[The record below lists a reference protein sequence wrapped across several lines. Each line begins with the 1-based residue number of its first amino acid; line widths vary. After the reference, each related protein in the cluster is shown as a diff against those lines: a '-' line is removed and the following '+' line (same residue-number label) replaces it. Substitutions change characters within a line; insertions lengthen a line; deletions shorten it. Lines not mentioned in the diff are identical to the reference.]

1 MHIKSSQPFILL
13 AILLFADLQP
23 KAQTVP
29 GPWDLRRCVEYAIR
43 NSISVRQTE
52 LEALSAEVNLRQSE
66 QQRIPTI
73 TGNLNH
79 GFSFGRTLDRTTNI
93 FVSRSAMF
101 EQVSL
106 QSNAL
111 LYNFRSLTYQI
122 DANRLTAEAARV
134 NVDKARNDIAL
145 NVANQ
150 YLRALLSH
158 EQVELSRIVL
168 RQTRAQLA
176 NTRKLVEAGTLPEL
190 NAAELEATEARDSAT
205 LVQTRAQFQ
214 LDILALK
221 NLLTLPADAPFEIEI
236 PAVGTIPV
244 ENILEQDPEAIYH
257 LALTNQP
264 QIRGNALRAVAAE
277 RQLKA
282 TLSRR
287 LPSVNAFAQ
296 LNSNFNQFLQK
307 TSGYTLT
314 GEAQTGAYVKS
325 GTTVLP
331 VYSPQ
336 FSMQTTRKSFGELW
350 NGYGKQ
356 LQDQF
361 GQGLGLNISVPILNG
376 GQNRANVERA
386 RIDVRRQAL
395 VMEQDS
401 LRLKQDIYTAH
412 QSALGAFQTL
422 QARAKAV
429 QTAERS
435 FELATRRFEL
445 GVMQTIEWLTIQNNL
460 TRARIDRLVA
470 QYDFVFRMKVLE
482 FYKGRGIRL

>member
-1 MHIKSSQPFILL
+1 MRTKSCPQAILL
-13 AILLFADLQP
+13 AILLTTSVAT
-23 KAQTVP
+23 KSQTDP
-29 GPWDLRRCVEYAIR
+29 GLWDLRRCVEYAVR

-52 LEALSAEVNLRQSE
+52 LDARTVEVTLWQSE
-66 QQRIPTI
+66 QQRIPTLA
-73 TGNLNH
+73 GNLNH
-79 GFSFGRTLDRTTNI
+79 GLSFGRTLDRTTNI

-111 LYNFRSLTYQI
+111 LYNFRSLRYQI
-122 DANRLTAEAARV
+122 DANRLNAEAAQATVER
-134 NVDKARNDIAL
+134 ARNDIAL

-168 RQTRAQLA
+168 RQTRSQLA

-205 LVQTRAQFQ
+205 LVQTRAQLQ
-214 LDILALK
+214 LDILGLK
-221 NLLTLPADAPFEIEI
+221 NLLTLPADAPFEIAI
-236 PAVGTIPV
+236 PAVADIPV
-244 ENILEQDPEAIYH
+244 ENILEQDPQAIYL
-257 LALTNQP
+257 LALSNQP
-264 QIRGNALRAVAAE
+264 QIKGNALRAGAAE
-277 RQLKA
+277 RQLQA

-287 LPSVNAFAQ
+287 LPSISAFAQ

-307 TSGYTLT
+307 TTGYTLA

-336 FSMQTTRKSFGELW
+336 FSMQTSRKSFGELW
-350 NGYGKQ
+350 NGWGKQ
-356 LQDQF
+356 LSDQF
-361 GQGLGLNISVPILNG
+361 GQGIGFNISVPILNG
-376 GQNRANVERA
+376 GQNKANIERA